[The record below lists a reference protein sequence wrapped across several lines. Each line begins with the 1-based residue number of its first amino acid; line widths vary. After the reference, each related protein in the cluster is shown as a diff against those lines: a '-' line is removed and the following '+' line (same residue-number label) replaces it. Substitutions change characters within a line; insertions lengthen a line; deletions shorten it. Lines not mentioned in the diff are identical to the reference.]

1 MTQRIFGT
9 DGIRGRAGEGWLEP
23 AACAQVA
30 LAVARVVLERRGTR
44 AQAPRAILGHDGR
57 ASGPGLLTAFA
68 RGLGSAGFELADAGL
83 IPTPGLAWLA
93 RERDFDLGVM
103 VSASH
108 NPADDNG
115 IKLFGRGGGKFDDE
129 DERAVERGLH
139 GGRLV
144 VPQAP
149 PTVVDPSLVE
159 GYRRALIDRAGVDLT
174 GLSVVV
180 DCANGAASAVAPAV
194 LDALGGRTHV
204 LHAVPDGRNINL
216 DCGSTHPESLRSEVL
231 RRGAHLGFALDGDG
245 DRCLLVDE
253 RGELVDGDAMLT
265 LFARHAVARGEW
277 TDRRVVATVMSN
289 KGLERALREV
299 GVGLLAV
306 PVGDRHVVE
315 ALRRERLPLGGEQS
329 GHVVFG
335 ADHHYIGDGT
345 YTALRALRAL
355 RESGRTLSELAA
367 AFRAFPQVLVN
378 VRVARKPDLAGLPRV
393 AEVLARIERE
403 LGAEGRV
410 LLRYSGTEPL
420 ARVMI
425 EGPDAEGIARSA
437 RELAGCIAAEIGA
450 PA

>member
-23 AACAQVA
+23 SACAQVA
-30 LAVARVVLERRGTR
+30 LAVARRVLERHDGQ
-44 AQAPRAILGHDGR
+44 AAPRAILGHDGR
-57 ASGPGLLTAFA
+57 ASGPGLLAAFA
-68 RGLGSAGFELADAGL
+68 RGLGGAGFELADAGL

-108 NPADDNG
+108 NQADDNG
-115 IKLFGRGGGKFDDE
+115 IKLFGAGGGKFDDA

-144 VPQAP
+144 VPEAP
-149 PTVVDPSLVE
+149 EPEVDAALSEAYVRALVE
-159 GYRRALIDRAGVDLT
+159 ESRLDLAGVR
-174 GLSVVV
+174 VVV
-180 DCANGAASAVAPAV
+180 DCANGAGSAVAPTV
-194 LDALGGRTHV
+194 LARLGAQVHAIHAL
-204 LHAVPDGRNINL
+204 PDGRNINAG
-216 DCGSTHPESLRSEVL
+216 CGSTHPESLQGEVL
-231 RRGAHLGFALDGDG
+231 RRGASLGFALDGDG

-299 GVGLLAV
+299 GVGLVQV

-335 ADHHYIGDGT
+335 VDHAYIGDGI
-345 YTALRALRAL
+345 YTALRALKAL
-355 RESGRTLSELAA
+355 IESGRPLGELAS

-378 VRVARKPDLAGLPRV
+378 VRVARKPDLAGLPSV
-393 AEVLARIERE
+393 AELLAEIERE

-425 EGPDAEGIARSA
+425 EGPDREHIARRA
-437 RELAGCIAAEIGA
+437 QDLAGRIASQIGA
-450 PA
+450 

>member
-23 AACAQVA
+23 AACSQVA
-30 LAVARVVLERRGTR
+30 LAVARRVLERRTDPAR
-44 AQAPRAILGHDGR
+44 KPRGILGHDGR
-57 ASGPGLLTAFA
+57 ASGPGLLAAFA
-68 RGLGSAGFELADAGL
+68 RGLAGAGFSLTDAGL

-93 RERDFDLGVM
+93 REHDCDLGVM

-108 NPADDNG
+108 NPAEDNG

-149 PTVVDPSLVE
+149 PTTPDPTQVE
-159 GYRRALIDRAGVDLT
+159 RYRRSLIAEAGVDLT
-174 GLSVVV
+174 GVSVVV
-180 DCANGAASAVAPAV
+180 DCANGAGSAVAPAV
-194 LDALGGRTHV
+194 LTALGAEAHV
-204 LHAVPDGRNINL
+204 LHAAPDGRNINSG
-216 DCGSTHPESLRSEVL
+216 CGSTHPESLQAEVL

-253 RGELVDGDAMLT
+253 RGALVDGDAMLT
-265 LFARHAVARGEW
+265 LFARHAVARGQW

-299 GVGLLAV
+299 GTGLVQV

-335 ADHHYIGDGT
+335 ADHFYIGDGT
-345 YTALRALRAL
+345 YTALRALRVL
-355 RESGRTLSELAA
+355 VESGRTLSELAA

-393 AEVLARIERE
+393 ALLLEEIERE
-403 LGAEGRV
+403 LGNDGRV

-425 EGPDAEGIARSA
+425 EGPDAAHIARRA
-437 RELAGCIAAEIGA
+437 EELAGRIAAEIGA
-450 PA
+450 SG

>member
-23 AACAQVA
+23 AACAQLA
-30 LAVARVVLERRGTR
+30 LAVARHVFETRGG
-44 AQAPRAILGHDGR
+44 AEGKPRALLGHDGR
-57 ASGPGLLTAFA
+57 ASGPGLLAAFA
-68 RGLGSAGFELADAGL
+68 RGLRSAGFEIANAGL

-93 RERDFDLGVM
+93 RERDFELGVM

-115 IKLFGRGGGKFDDE
+115 IKLLGGSGGKFGE
-129 DERAVERGLH
+129 QDERAVEAGLH

-144 VPQAP
+144 VPELP
-149 PTVVDPSLVE
+149 PPEVDPSLASAYVQALVE
-159 GYRRALIDRAGVDLT
+159 DAGLE
-174 GLSVVV
+174 LSEVRVVI
-180 DCANGAASAVAPAV
+180 DCANGAGSAVAPEV
-194 LDALGGRTHV
+194 LVRLGAEV
-204 LHAVPDGRNINL
+204 HAIHAAPDGLNINA
-216 DCGSTHPESLRSEVL
+216 DCGSTHPAALQAEVL
-231 RRGAHLGFALDGDG
+231 RRGARLGFALDGDG

-265 LFARHAVARGEW
+265 LLARHAVERGEW
-277 TDRRVVATVMSN
+277 SDRRVVATVMSN

-299 GVGLLAV
+299 GVGLLRV

-335 ADHHYIGDGT
+335 ADHAYIGDGI
-345 YTALRALRAL
+345 YTALRALRAM
-355 RESGRTLSELAA
+355 RESERSLSELAA
-367 AFRAFPQVLVN
+367 AFRPFPQVLVN
-378 VRVARKPDLAGLPRV
+378 VGVARKPDLGELPKV
-393 AEVLARIERE
+393 AELLAEIERE
-403 LGAEGRV
+403 LGEEGRV

-425 EGPDAEGIARSA
+425 EGPELERIQRRAD
-437 RELAGCIAAEIGA
+437 ELAARIAAEIGT
-450 PA
+450 

>member
-23 AACAQVA
+23 SACAQVA
-30 LAVARVVLERRGTR
+30 LAVARRVLERRHAER
-44 AQAPRAILGHDGR
+44 APRAVLGHDGR
-57 ASGPGLLTAFA
+57 ASGPGLLAAFA
-68 RGLGSAGFELADAGL
+68 RGLGGAGFEVADAGL

-93 RERDFDLGVM
+93 RERAFDLGVM

-108 NPADDNG
+108 NPSADNG
-115 IKLFGRGGGKFDDE
+115 IKLFGAGGGKFDDE

-144 VPQAP
+144 VPEAP
-149 PTVVDPSLVE
+149 EPAVDPSLAEAYVSALVE
-159 GYRRALIDRAGVDLT
+159 EARLDLHGVR
-174 GLSVVV
+174 VVV
-180 DCANGAASAVAPAV
+180 DCANGAGSAVAPAV
-194 LDALGGRTHV
+194 LGRLGAEVHA
-204 LHAVPDGRNINL
+204 LHAVPDGRNINA
-216 DCGSTHPESLRSEVL
+216 DCGSTHPASLQSEVL
-231 RRGAHLGFALDGDG
+231 RRGARLGFALDGDG

-253 RGELVDGDAMLT
+253 RGELVDGDGMLT

-277 TDRRVVATVMSN
+277 PDRRVVATVMSN
-289 KGLERALREV
+289 KGLDRALREV
-299 GVGLLAV
+299 GVGLLQV

-315 ALRRERLPLGGEQS
+315 ALRREHLPLGGEQS

-335 ADHHYIGDGT
+335 AEHAYIGDGI
-345 YTALRALRAL
+345 YTALRALRVL
-355 RESGRTLSELAA
+355 SESGRPLSELAA

-393 AEVLARIERE
+393 AELLAEIERE
-403 LGAEGRV
+403 LGSDGRV

-425 EGPDAEGIARSA
+425 EGPDPERIARRA
-437 RELAGCIAAEIGA
+437 EELAGRIAAEIGA
-450 PA
+450 